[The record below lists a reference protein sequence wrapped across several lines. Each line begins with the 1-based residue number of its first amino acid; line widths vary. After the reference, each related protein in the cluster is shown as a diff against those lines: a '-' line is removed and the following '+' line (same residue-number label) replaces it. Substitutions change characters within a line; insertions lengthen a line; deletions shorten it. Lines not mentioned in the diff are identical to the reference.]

1 MGIDVHNDLF
11 ICNPNRQYNTK
22 LMTNYI
28 IAGNAGEYMDYV
40 KGKNPDDY
48 RYVISPQL
56 IVNTLNPHG
65 KFIGSFRNRSDL
77 KEIISAIV
85 NNTDKLIHPD
95 SEFGKLVIEI
105 MGNRK
110 ALL

>member
-1 MGIDVHNDLF
+1 V
-11 ICNPNRQYNTK
+11 
-22 LMTNYI
+22 
-28 IAGNAGEYMDYV
+28 
-40 KGKNPDDY
+40 
-48 RYVISPQL
+48 
-56 IVNTLNPHG
+56 
-65 KFIGSFRNRSDL
+65 DL

>member
-1 MGIDVHNDLF
+1 
-11 ICNPNRQYNTK
+11 
-22 LMTNYI
+22 MTNYI

-56 IVNTLNPHG
+56 IVRTLNPHG
-65 KFIGSFRNRSDL
+65 KFIGSFRNREDL

-95 SEFGKLVIEI
+95 SEFGKLIVELFEV
-105 MGNRK
+105 RK
-110 ALL
+110 